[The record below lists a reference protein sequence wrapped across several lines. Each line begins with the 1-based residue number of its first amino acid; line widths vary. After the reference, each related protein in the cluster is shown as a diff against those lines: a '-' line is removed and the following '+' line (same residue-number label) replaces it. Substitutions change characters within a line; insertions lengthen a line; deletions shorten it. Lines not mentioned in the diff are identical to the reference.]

1 MTIPTEE
8 QETIIRIG
16 RADDIAVIST
26 SDTTMM
32 TRLDKLVETSGEWHI
47 TGTRKFKDGSVAD
60 KTYECPKQFV
70 SFRSKK
76 VTRVLTEEE
85 KKAMAERLRTVRE
98 RSVQN

>member
-32 TRLDKLVETSGEWHI
+32 TRLDKLVETSGDWHL

-60 KTYECPKQFV
+60 KTYECPKRLV
-70 SFRSKK
+70 SFRTKK
-76 VTRVLTEEE
+76 VTRVLTDEE
-85 KKAMAERLRTVRE
+85 KKAIAERMLMARE